1 EPSRLQL
8 ITRGTLIGRAK
19 KSVAV
24 EARRQYQPTGRA
36 TIQAADQLA
45 ETKYG
50 NSRRHR
56 VDGHAIAQVRPDHVG
71 NAVTSNVADKSH
83 RVALRISPSPD
94 WPAAHRAVASG
105 RMPRRTLAPGVRS
118 SDRIQH
124 EAAELWD
131 CLNERRTASGC
142 R

>member
-1 EPSRLQL
+1 SGHRADTQL
-8 ITRGTLIGRAK
+8 TESPVNPGRF
-19 KSVAV
+19 
-24 EARRQYQPTGRA
+24 
-36 TIQAADQLA
+36 
-45 ETKYG
+45 TKYG

-124 EAAELWD
+124 E
-131 CLNERRTASGC
+131 
-142 R
+142 